1 MQVCRASQKG
11 QADLLGLRVGGLNL
25 AGQGQQYPGPSSHGS
40 HRIRSGHNE
49 LGPQEV
55 LAGRGQWYSG
65 PGGGKTWSSGH
76 QKVGR
81 PG

>member
-1 MQVCRASQKG
+1 MSRLTEGAGRPVGTPS
-11 QADLLGLRVGGLNL
+11 GGLNL
-25 AGQGQQYPGPSSHGS
+25 AGQGQQYPGPSSHGT

-55 LAGRGQWYSG
+55 PAGRGQWYSG